1 MMKTR
6 LQIGWL
12 VAGLA
17 AVAVLLVVV
26 AFAIGVSAGPDEP
39 APGPEEYHIYDGREG
54 IQTQAEVINASR
66 AVAIVE
72 DPAYSDPV
80 TMIVFG
86 MGPTSRYMETYDHN
100 GYVLSKLTTTTKVT
114 ASDRRMFRMTD
125 EEGNIL
131 AEGEGHP
138 VRSLPRWTL
147 STRSIP
153 INWVLPSRRT
163 GWPCCNRTEAFSSHK
178 KSPNVFRNENVRRLL
193 FNSCG

>member
-6 LQIGWL
+6 LKIGWL

-17 AVAVLLVVV
+17 TVAVLLVVV

-39 APGPEEYHIYDGREG
+39 AAGPEEYHIYDGRAG

-86 MGPTSRYMETYDHN
+86 MSPTSRYMETYNHN
-100 GYVLSKLTTTTKVT
+100 GYVLSKLTTTTT
-114 ASDRRMFRMTD
+114 IRSEDYMTFD
-125 EEGNIL
+125 VVDADGNIVGKGDGSGLQLDRHTPLHPLYSYQLGSAITPYWL
-131 AEGEGHP
+131 A
-138 VRSLPRWTL
+138 
-147 STRSIP
+147 
-153 INWVLPSRRT
+153 
-163 GWPCCNRTEAFSSHK
+163 
-178 KSPNVFRNENVRRLL
+178 LL
-193 FNSCG
+193 QQN

>member
-1 MMKTR
+1 MKAHTKR
-6 LQIGWL
+6 GGRALGLGAFALLL
-12 VAGLA
+12 VATLA
-17 AVAVLLVVV
+17 A
-26 AFAIGVSAGPDEP
+26 GGCSPGPSLA

-86 MGPTSRYMETYDHN
+86 MSPTSRYMETYNHN

-131 AEGEGHP
+131 AEGEGQTSGP
-138 VRSLPRWTL
+138 FFAAMDPLNPLYSYQLGSAITPYWL
-147 STRSIP
+147 
-153 INWVLPSRRT
+153 
-163 GWPCCNRTEAFSSHK
+163 A
-178 KSPNVFRNENVRRLL
+178 LL
-193 FNSCG
+193 QQN